1 MEFVGNQINFK
12 TVLATLTV
20 AFFIGRINL
29 FEGTFPAT
37 VALIT
42 VMVAVSTVYIYLV
55 PVIAVAM
62 LTYGGA
68 VLNLYG
74 DMMAMIFCGIFFLF
88 FHNHRFTINQR
99 TSVAVAAVI
108 VFNCAYYA
116 YGHLTYLL
124 SIETMIKETI
134 AVIVFIVGRFLIS
147 MLNRFVGRLMDR
159 RKVDISIKTFVKSL
173 VNILLTILLII
184 SVVGALGVETTSF
197 AALLASAGV
206 AVGMALSGNLQNF
219 AGGLIVLLFK
229 PYKVG
234 DWIESQGVSG
244 TVKEIQIFH
253 TILTTGDNKVIYIPN
268 GAMSSGV
275 VTNYNTQTTRRV
287 EWIVGVDYG
296 EDYDKVQQIVTDILA
311 ADKRILKD
319 PAPFIALHALD
330 ASSVNVVARV
340 WVNSADYWGVYF
352 DINKA
357 IYATFNEK
365 GINFPFPQL
374 TVHQGN

>member
-1 MEFVGNQINFK
+1 MLLLLQ
-12 TVLATLTV
+12 ATQAADSVQV
-20 AFFIGRINL
+20 AADELMKEAIANADGL
-29 FEGTFPAT
+29 DKLS
-37 VALIT
+37 LIT
-42 VMVAVSTVYIYLV
+42 QQLI
-55 PVIAVAM
+55 
-62 LTYGGA
+62 
-68 VLNLYG
+68 
-74 DMMAMIFCGIFFLF
+74 DFGIRAGERIL
-88 FHNHRFTINQR
+88 
-99 TSVAVAAVI
+99 
-108 VFNCAYYA
+108 
-116 YGHLTYLL
+116 
-124 SIETMIKETI
+124 I

-147 MLNRFVGRLMDR
+147 MLNKFVGRLMDK

-173 VNILLTILLII
+173 VNITLTVLLII

-253 TILTTGDNKVIYIPN
+253 TILTTADNKVIYVPN

-275 VTNYNTQTTRRV
+275 VTNYSNQVTRRV

-296 EDYDKVQQIVTDILA
+296 EDYEKVQKIVYDILA
-311 ADKRILKD
+311 VDQRILKE
-319 PAPFIALHALD
+319 PAPFVALHALD

-340 WVNSADYWGVYF
+340 WVNSGDCWVVTAPVRQSSWTATAPLGVR
-352 DINKA
+352 
-357 IYATFNEK
+357 
-365 GINFPFPQL
+365 
-374 TVHQGN
+374 